1 MQQKIQREA
10 PYALRS
16 ATTVRGGVK
25 WEEIETGKLASLTIW
40 VFDRRHEFL

>member
-16 ATTVRGGVK
+16 ATTVRGGGEVGGNRDG
-25 WEEIETGKLASLTIW
+25 EISFIDDMG
-40 VFDRRHEFL
+40 V